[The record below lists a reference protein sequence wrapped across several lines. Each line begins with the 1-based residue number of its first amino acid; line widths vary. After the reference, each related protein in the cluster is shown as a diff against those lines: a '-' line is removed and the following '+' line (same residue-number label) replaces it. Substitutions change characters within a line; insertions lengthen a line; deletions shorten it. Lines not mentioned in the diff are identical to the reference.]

1 MTTRLN
7 GQGKPDIYSKLIG
20 EMPQDELKLNLA
32 GIPLSI
38 YYFND
43 FFGVINQKTNM
54 ATTTGHSLTL
64 GTMGGS
70 CHKLGVIVA
79 YFLNRHFHGSI
90 ITEFHYAIF

>member
-1 MTTRLN
+1 
-7 GQGKPDIYSKLIG
+7 
-20 EMPQDELKLNLA
+20 MPQDELKLKLA

-64 GTMGGS
+64 GTMGE
-70 CHKLGVIVA
+70 IVT
-79 YFLNRHFHGSI
+79 N
-90 ITEFHYAIF
+90 